1 MNLQTVLL
9 CLFLLP
15 FALIQCGSK
24 KIDRYTV
31 EYTSPYYC
39 VNLTADTPVYK
50 EPGEDRRAVYSLEAF
65 RIVKIIATISL
76 KEPEPIWYQVN
87 EPDVK
92 GYALSNHFRL
102 FETLREAESFLIKKH
117 PGKGLAPSFTLYHQA
132 EQDHI
137 KGHRSESIIKLIRF
151 LKLNPN
157 LEKDYSSIY
166 FNTEILI
173 AKLFIQKGEPEK
185 AMVHLKELESHP
197 SVDKPIT
204 LFGTRF
210 NPADLGFHKGDM
222 ENYLSNQPYA
232 KYQTLLI
239 WEITYYMAL
248 IHERLKDATQAK
260 ALYHKLLNRKDP
272 SILTLDHKI
281 PYINFSIDRLTGLY
295 KGNNPQ
301 AFLESL
307 KESVDWKGNGRYLL
321 YKLANTIDITKGAS
335 KTIALN
341 YYKEF
346 IQLFERTYF
355 KNSYPGELNHYSIAK
370 KRVKKLSVSPKDKK
384 K

>member
-9 CLFLLP
+9 YLFLLP
-15 FALIQCGSK
+15 FAVIHCNSR

-50 EPGEDRRAVYSLEAF
+50 EPGEDRRAVYSLEAL
-65 RIVKIIATISL
+65 RIVKIIATVSL
-76 KEPEPIWYQVN
+76 KEPKPIWYRVN

-92 GYALSNHFRL
+92 GYALSHHFRL
-102 FETLREAESFLIKKH
+102 FETLKEAESFLIKKH
-117 PGKGLAPSFTLYHQA
+117 PGKGLAPSFSLYKQA
-132 EQDHI
+132 EQDHTG
-137 KGHRSESIIKLIRF
+137 GHSSESIVKLIRF

-157 LEKDYSSIY
+157 LEKDYPSIY

-197 SVDKPIT
+197 SVDKSIT

-210 NPADLGFHKGDM
+210 NPADLGFHKNDM
-222 ENYLSNQPYA
+222 ENYLSNQPYT
-232 KYQTLLI
+232 KYQTLFI
-239 WEITYYMAL
+239 WEITYYMGL
-248 IHERLKDATQAK
+248 IHERLKDEIQAK
-260 ALYHKLLNRKDP
+260 ALYNKLLNRKDP
-272 SILTLDHKI
+272 PILTPDHKI
-281 PYINFSIDRLTGLY
+281 PYINFSIDRLTSLY
-295 KGNNPQ
+295 KDKNPQ

-307 KESVDWKGNGRYLL
+307 KESVDWKGSGRYLL

-335 KTIALN
+335 KTTALN

-346 IQLFERTYF
+346 IQLFEAKYF
-355 KNSYPGELNHYSIAK
+355 KDPYPGELNHYFIAK
-370 KRVKKLSVSPKDKK
+370 KMAKKLLGGVKK
-384 K
+384 